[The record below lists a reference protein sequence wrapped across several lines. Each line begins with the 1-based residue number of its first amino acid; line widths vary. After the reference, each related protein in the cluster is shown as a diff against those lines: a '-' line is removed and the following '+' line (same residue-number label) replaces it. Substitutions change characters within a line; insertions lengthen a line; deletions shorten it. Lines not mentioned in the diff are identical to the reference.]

1 MDWNQLF
8 RPRHW
13 NDVLG
18 QTHLKPIIQQAMLSD
33 TFPKFSLFTG
43 PSGTGKSTLAELCA
57 MSIACSNSLNE
68 PCGHCDNCKA
78 FLAGNSRIIKKYNMA
93 KMLGKKDIVTV
104 LDEIFEYTAIEGLA
118 IYILEEVHVLKD
130 FEQSP
135 FLEEL
140 TRIPDDVYI
149 MMCTTQP
156 YKILPEIRNRAITF
170 NCEMPTIGQC
180 REFIKK
186 ICRTAGI
193 TIPPESTIKTLVE
206 VSENTPR
213 KIVSTLQLFSSGDQL
228 TRENLSEFF
237 GLADESIYVDLL
249 EYLHSSKTFYEY
261 AAFIEE
267 LSERDISAVKVVK
280 GFDNFMV
287 DVLLERSSR
296 QKFNLIQEGERLSEA
311 CSRLGE
317 TGILRIMNFIAK
329 RDYSSV
335 RNESSAKYFLLQLKL
350 EFSNNV
356 AGNTNLSTAAA
367 VKIEVNEAVRRAQ
380 HEAATETNTKGIAPM
395 DAEKLRQSGTKLFFE
410 DD

>member
-1 MDWNQLF
+1 M
-8 RPRHW
+8 P
-13 NDVLG
+13 NDLQG
-18 QTHLKPIIQQAMLSD
+18 
-33 TFPKFSLFTG
+33 
-43 PSGTGKSTLAELCA
+43 E
-57 MSIACSNSLNE
+57 SIAHDME
-68 PCGHCDNCKA
+68 FAIADA
-78 FLAGNSRIIKKYNMA
+78 AAYEVA
-93 KMLGKKDIVTV
+93 KMLGKKDIVAV

-170 NCEMPTIGQC
+170 NCEVPTMGQC

-193 TIPPESTIKTLVE
+193 TIPPDSTIKTLVE

-261 AAFIEE
+261 AEFVEE

-280 GFDNFMV
+280 GLDNFMV
-287 DVLLERSSR
+287 DVLLARSSR

-335 RNESSAKYFLLQLKL
+335 RNESAAKYFLLQLKL
-350 EFSNNV
+350 EFSNSV

-367 VKIEVNEAVRRAQ
+367 VKLEVNEAVRRAQ
-380 HEAATETNTKGIAPM
+380 HEAATETKSKGIAPL
-395 DAEKLRQSGTKLFFE
+395 DAERLRQSGTKLFFE